1 VIWPTAFAYLPCKKI
16 FYRAEIGWKIP
27 HENKNMAVEK
37 NGNLN
42 KEHSSDRR
50 VFLSTGIM
58 GCSLTASYG
67 TLAVFAGQY
76 LYLASPSDGT
86 KAWRFVA
93 KLKSLAVGD
102 TVNYE
107 SPAGAKIVIARQA
120 DKGTVEDFV
129 ALSRVCPHLGC
140 QVHWEQHN
148 NRFFCPCHNG
158 VFDPNGK
165 PISGP
170 PADAGQSL
178 VQYPLRVEDGLLF
191 IEVPVDGLRSP
202 EKA

>member
-1 VIWPTAFAYLPCKKI
+1 
-16 FYRAEIGWKIP
+16 
-27 HENKNMAVEK
+27 
-37 NGNLN
+37 
-42 KEHSSDRR
+42 
-50 VFLSTGIM
+50 M
-58 GCSLTASYG
+58 GGSLVASYG

-76 LYLASPSDGT
+76 FYQASPGDGA
-86 KAWRFVA
+86 KAWRYVA

-102 TVNYE
+102 TINYE

-120 DKGTVEDFV
+120 DSGTVDDFV

-158 VFDPNGK
+158 VFDPQGVAT
-165 PISGP
+165 SGP
-170 PADAGQSL
+170 PADAGQAL
-178 VQYPLRVEDGLLF
+178 VKYPLKVENNLLF
-191 IEVPVDGLRSP
+191 IEVPLDGLRSP

>member
-1 VIWPTAFAYLPCKKI
+1 MAK
-16 FYRAEIGWKIP
+16 E
-27 HENKNMAVEK
+27 ENK
-37 NGNLN
+37 
-42 KEHSSDRR
+42 SSPQDKSSARR
-50 VFLSTGIM
+50 DFLTTGVM
-58 GCSLTASYG
+58 GCSLVASYG

-76 LYLASPSDGT
+76 FYLASPGDGD

-93 KLKSLAVGD
+93 KLKGLTVGE

-107 SPAGAKIVIARQA
+107 SPTGAKIVIARQGNT
-120 DKGTVEDFV
+120 GTVDDFV

-158 VFDPNGK
+158 VFDPQGK
-165 PISGP
+165 AIAGP

-178 VQYPLRVEDGLLF
+178 VKYPLKVENNLLF
-191 IEVPVDGLRSP
+191 IEVPLEGLRSP